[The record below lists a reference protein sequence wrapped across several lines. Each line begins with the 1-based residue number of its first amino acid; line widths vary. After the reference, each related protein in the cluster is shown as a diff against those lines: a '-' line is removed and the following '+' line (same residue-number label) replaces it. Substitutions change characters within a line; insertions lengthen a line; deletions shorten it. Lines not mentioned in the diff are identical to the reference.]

1 MPSPPDNPT
10 PDRAAPEA
18 PARARALARDLEAR
32 LAAPG
37 AIDARCFEAFLES
50 QRRLGL
56 THGDRPLCR
65 HLRPIVI
72 SGAQYRE
79 MARAAELIVAALAAV
94 AARARVDAALADQL
108 GLTATEREL
117 AAIDPGYPQPLAV
130 GRLDMLVDADGFHVL
145 ELNADSPAGITDQ
158 PLIQRALGGLPHMR
172 GRGGAEPALSAAAA
186 SLDAGGDLRPD
197 LALLAALRQIF
208 AAWGGGRALSTIAIV
223 DWCGVD
229 TTGELQAVADLFN
242 AAGHRAV
249 CVDPGQLSYSHGRLR
264 AETAD
269 GSGGWGRVSQ
279 MEIDLVYRRI
289 ITSELVARRG
299 LAHPL
304 IRAYR
309 DGVVC
314 VANSFRTKALNK
326 KAAFAVLTDP
336 RHAGL
341 FSEPQRQAIA
351 AHVPWT
357 RPVGPEMVA
366 ELIAR
371 REELVLKPNDEYGG
385 KGVRLGWCT
394 PPEEWAAAVAAAA
407 SVAGVTGSEDNLVVV
422 QERRR
427 PRTVRLPTY
436 RDRIVYEDLYFDV
449 CPFLFAGRTEG
460 AMVRVSATPVSN
472 VSAGAGIAGLLIAD
486 EGAGAAGEWAGEA
499 SLV

>member
-1 MPSPPDNPT
+1 MPST
-10 PDRAAPEA
+10 RDRGPSDQPEPE
-18 PARARALARDLEAR
+18 PALSLARDLEAR

-37 AIDARCFEAFLES
+37 AIDALRFDAFLDS

-72 SGAQYRE
+72 SAAQYRE
-79 MARAAELIVAALAAV
+79 MARAAELIVAALATV
-94 AARARVDAALADQL
+94 AERARVDPALADQL
-108 GLTATEREL
+108 GLTAAERAL
-117 AAIDPGYPQPLAV
+117 AEMDPGYPQPLAV

-158 PLIQRALGGLPHMR
+158 PLIQRALGALPHMR
-172 GRGGAEPALSAAAA
+172 GHHHGSDAVAGESADGGAP
-186 SLDAGGDLRPD
+186 RPD
-197 LALLAALRQIF
+197 LALLAALREIF
-208 AAWGGGRALSTIAIV
+208 AAWSGGRGPATIAIV

-242 AAGHRAV
+242 AAGHRAA
-249 CVDPGQLSYSHGRLR
+249 CVEPDQLSYTRGRLR
-264 AETAD
+264 AEVPD
-269 GSGGWGRVSQ
+269 GSGCWGRVSL

-289 ITSELVARRG
+289 ITSELLARRG
-299 LAHPL
+299 LGHPL

-309 DGVVC
+309 DGAVC

-326 KAAFAVLTDP
+326 KAGFAVLTDP
-336 RHAGL
+336 GHGGL
-341 FSEPQRQAIA
+341 FSDEQRRAIA

-357 RPVGPEMVA
+357 RRVRPHMVA
-366 ELIAR
+366 ELGAR

-394 PPEEWAAAVAAAA
+394 PPDEWAAAVAAAA
-407 SVAGVTGSEDNLVVV
+407 SGADVAGAEDSAVVV

-436 RDRIVYEDLYFDV
+436 RDGVIYEDVYFDV

-472 VSAGAGIAGLLIAD
+472 VSAGAGIAGLLIAGLG
-486 EGAGAAGEWAGEA
+486 GAGRGRAGEA